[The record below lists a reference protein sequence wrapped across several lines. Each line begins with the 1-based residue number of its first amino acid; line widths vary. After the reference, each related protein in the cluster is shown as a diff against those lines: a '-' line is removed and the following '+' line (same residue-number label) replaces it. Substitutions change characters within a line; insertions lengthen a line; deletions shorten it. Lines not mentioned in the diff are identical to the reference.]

1 MIRAREIDPQAA
13 KLEPTGFASPAAD
26 YLELGISL
34 DRSLIDHPE
43 ATFFFR
49 AAGPALAGAG
59 IFDGD
64 LLVVDRSVT
73 PRSGHIVVAVADGE
87 FVLRELR
94 TLAREA
100 RGEVVVWGVVRWA
113 IHRLCPSP

>member
-1 MIRAREIDPQAA
+1 MIRDIGFDPPSPR
-13 KLEPTGFASPAAD
+13 LEPTGFASPAAD
-26 YLELGISL
+26 YLQLGISL

-49 AAGPALAGAG
+49 AAGPALAEAG
-59 IFDGD
+59 IVNGD
-64 LLVVDRSVT
+64 LLVVDRSVA
-73 PRSGHIVVAVADGE
+73 PQPGHIVVAVADGE

-94 TLAREA
+94 VLAREEY
-100 RGEVVVWGVVRWA
+100 GEVNVWGVVRWA

>member
-1 MIRAREIDPQAA
+1 MIRAQEIDPQAA

-26 YLELGISL
+26 YAELGISL

-49 AAGPALAGAG
+49 AAGPTLAGAG

-87 FVLRELR
+87 FVLREVRDLR
-94 TLAREA
+94 RREH
-100 RGEVVVWGVVRWA
+100 GEVTVWGVVRWA

>member
-1 MIRAREIDPQAA
+1 MIRDIGIDPPSPR
-13 KLEPTGFASPAAD
+13 LEPTGFASPAAD
-26 YLELGISL
+26 YAELGISL

-49 AAGPALAGAG
+49 AAGMALSRSG
-59 IFDGD
+59 IFNGD
-64 LLVVDRSVT
+64 LLVVDRSVA
-73 PRSGHIVVAVADGE
+73 PQPGHIVVAVADGE

-94 TLAREA
+94 ALAREEFS
-100 RGEVVVWGVVRWA
+100 EVTVWGVVRWA